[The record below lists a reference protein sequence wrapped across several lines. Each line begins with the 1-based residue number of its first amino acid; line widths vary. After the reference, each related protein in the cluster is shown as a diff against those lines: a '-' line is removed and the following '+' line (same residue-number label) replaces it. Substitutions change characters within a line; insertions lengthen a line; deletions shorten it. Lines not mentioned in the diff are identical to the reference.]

1 MARTP
6 KDPRIQQVV
15 EILSNLE
22 TEIPDE
28 QIRRVCKLISSIDSI
43 ELIKSRIPALANRYY
58 DRAINAYS
66 KAIREKDLKSCDYLR
81 NECDRRRQIV
91 MAIIIAH
98 SKSFSKAEH
107 SYHS

>member
-15 EILSNLE
+15 EIISNLE

-28 QIRRVCKLISSIDSI
+28 QIRRVCKMIRPIDSY

-58 DRAINAYS
+58 DRAFRAYS
-66 KAIREKDLKSCDYLR
+66 KAVNEKNLDSFDSLR
-81 NECDRRRQIV
+81 NECDRRMEIV
-91 MAIIIAH
+91 WTVMTTL
-98 SKSFSKAEH
+98 SKNRAKC
-107 SYHS
+107 